1 MGLQCWG
8 IPEDEIHDSIII
20 ILVPKSQHF
29 LFGKTV
35 EETKINSVRH
45 TSDLKGNVDIL
56 KIIFLAYDNCFEYA
70 IELILHNSW

>member
-8 IPEDEIHDSIII
+8 IPEDEISDSRVI
-20 ILVPKSQHF
+20 ILVTKSFHF

-45 TSDLKGNVDIL
+45 SKEMWAYLKS
-56 KIIFLAYDNCFEYA
+56 
-70 IELILHNSW
+70 HS